1 MMKLKNRICALC
13 VVSCTWCAVYGQTPQ
28 GAIHGLFSISADKQ
42 VYFSQGNLVKN
53 TDGTWSFAEHQY
65 DDGDLFTWASSGY
78 DGPEIGTH
86 NIAYGDWDGE
96 GSTYANYDWGVYNP
110 IANGG
115 NTPGLW
121 RTLTRGEWDYLLQH
135 HTCTWTTEAGVQGL
149 KIMADEGDAYVFLP
163 AAGWINSNE
172 GEKVTNKGS
181 HGNYWTSTAGS
192 DGQYAESFHYYLN
205 QEVLSCEL
213 WANQSRQNRM
223 SVRLVYDNNAWIT
236 VDQNENNKALL
247 EQYMPQDKTLPINV
261 HLIRSLTPGMYNTL
275 CLPFDLTAGE
285 VKTAFGEEC
294 QLAKFTSGTLSDDKK
309 SLDVVF
315 EEISLSTEADVAIV
329 EGTPYLIQP
338 SEQVTTT
345 HFYNRIIKQSTADGE
360 SFVETES
367 VQYLGII
374 NPHHLTGGDK
384 RYLFLQANNTLTW
397 SKENDESTMK
407 GMRGYFYVPQM
418 EDGVTIPAG
427 CPARLSIRSVTQ
439 TPTGL
444 GQGNKDKGQRTI
456 KFMRNGKLF
465 IESNGVI
472 YNMQG
477 GREL

>member
-1 MMKLKNRICALC
+1 MKLKNRICALY

-110 IANGG
+110 ITNGG
-115 NTPGLW
+115 NIPGLW
-121 RTLTRGEWDYLLQH
+121 RTLTRDEWDYLLQH

-149 KIMADEGDAYVFLP
+149 KIMADEGDAYIFLP
-163 AAGWINSNE
+163 AAGWKSNIDGDE
-172 GEKVTNKGS
+172 ISGKGTD
-181 HGNYWTSTAGS
+181 GNYWTSTSGS
-192 DGQYAESFHYYLN
+192 DTPYGAEAFHFKN
-205 QEVLSCEL
+205 ATQPWEL

-329 EGTPYLIQP
+329 AGTPYLIQP

-360 SFVETES
+360 SFEETDL

-374 NPHHLTGGDK
+374 NPHQLEAGNK
-384 RYLFLQANNTLTW
+384 RYLFLQANNVLTW
-397 SKENDESTMK
+397 SKAGDTSTMK
-407 GMRGYFYVPQM
+407 GMRGYFYVPKM
-418 EDGVTIPAG
+418 VDMPAL
-427 CPARLSIRSVTQ
+427 CPARLSVRLAPQ

-465 IESNGVI
+465 IEYNGVT